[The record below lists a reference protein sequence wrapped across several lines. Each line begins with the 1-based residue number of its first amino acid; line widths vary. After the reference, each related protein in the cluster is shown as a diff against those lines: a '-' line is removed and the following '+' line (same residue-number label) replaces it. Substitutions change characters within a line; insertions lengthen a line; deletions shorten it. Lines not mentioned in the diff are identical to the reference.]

1 MDNRNKQQKPK
12 KKGSGLWAFVILA
25 LIAFFNTA
33 DFDEL
38 SYRISRFFRTG
49 RLSPDSAVFVIAAAV
64 ILAVVLLLVTL
75 ARAKKVR
82 EAKRFDGIR
91 SFGGGTAKAHSH
103 DQVTGYKLGAESGE
117 VWLPRGYS
125 AAKKTIDPENPE
137 GTEPTETTEATNS

>member
-75 ARAKKVR
+75 ARAKTVR

-117 VWLPRGYS
+117 EHWKKQLDGFL
-125 AAKKTIDPENPE
+125 AAGIIDRSEYRTLLE
-137 GTEPTETTEATNS
+137 RRRR

>member
-25 LIAFFNTA
+25 LIASFNTA

-49 RLSPDSAVFVIAAAV
+49 RLSPDSAVFVITAAV

-117 VWLPRGYS
+117 EHWKKQLDGFL
-125 AAKKTIDPENPE
+125 AAGIIDRSEYRTLLE
-137 GTEPTETTEATNS
+137 RRRR

>member
-49 RLSPDSAVFVIAAAV
+49 RISPDSAVFVIAAAV

-75 ARAKKVR
+75 ASAKKVR

-117 VWLPRGYS
+117 EHWKKQLDGFL
-125 AAKKTIDPENPE
+125 AAGIIDRSEYRTLLE
-137 GTEPTETTEATNS
+137 RRRR

>member
-1 MDNRNKQQKPK
+1 MDNKNKQQKPK

-117 VWLPRGYS
+117 EHWKKQLDGFL
-125 AAKKTIDPENPE
+125 AAGIIDRSEYRVLLE
-137 GTEPTETTEATNS
+137 RRRR

>member
-82 EAKRFDGIR
+82 QAKRFDGIR

-117 VWLPRGYS
+117 EHWKKQLDGFL
-125 AAKKTIDPENPE
+125 AAGIIDRSEYRTLLE
-137 GTEPTETTEATNS
+137 RRRR

>member
-25 LIAFFNTA
+25 LIAFFNMA

-64 ILAVVLLLVTL
+64 ILAIVLLLVTL

-117 VWLPRGYS
+117 EHWKKQLDGFL
-125 AAKKTIDPENPE
+125 AAGIIDRSEYRTLLE
-137 GTEPTETTEATNS
+137 RRRR

>member
-1 MDNRNKQQKPK
+1 MDNRNKQQKP

-117 VWLPRGYS
+117 EHWKKQLDGFL
-125 AAKKTIDPENPE
+125 AAGIIDRSEYRTLLE
-137 GTEPTETTEATNS
+137 RRRR

>member
-1 MDNRNKQQKPK
+1 M
-12 KKGSGLWAFVILA
+12 
-25 LIAFFNTA
+25 
-33 DFDEL
+33 
-38 SYRISRFFRTG
+38 
-49 RLSPDSAVFVIAAAV
+49 FVIAAAV

-117 VWLPRGYS
+117 EHWKKQLDGFL
-125 AAKKTIDPENPE
+125 AAGIIDRSEYRVLLE
-137 GTEPTETTEATNS
+137 RRRR

>member
-1 MDNRNKQQKPK
+1 MDNTNKQQKPK

-117 VWLPRGYS
+117 EHWKKQLDGFL
-125 AAKKTIDPENPE
+125 AAGIIDRSEYRTLLE
-137 GTEPTETTEATNS
+137 RRRH

>member
-49 RLSPDSAVFVIAAAV
+49 RLSPDSAGFVIAAAA
-64 ILAVVLLLVTL
+64 ILAIVLLLVTL

-117 VWLPRGYS
+117 EHWKKQLDGFL
-125 AAKKTIDPENPE
+125 AAGIIDRSEYRTLLE
-137 GTEPTETTEATNS
+137 RRRR

>member
-82 EAKRFDGIR
+82 EAKRFDSIR
-91 SFGGGTAKAHSH
+91 LFGGGTAKAHSH

-117 VWLPRGYS
+117 EHWKKQLDGFL
-125 AAKKTIDPENPE
+125 AAGIIDRSEYRTLLE
-137 GTEPTETTEATNS
+137 RRRR

>member
-49 RLSPDSAVFVIAAAV
+49 RLSLDSAVFVIAAAV

-117 VWLPRGYS
+117 EHWKKQLDGFL
-125 AAKKTIDPENPE
+125 AAGIIDRSEYRTLLE
-137 GTEPTETTEATNS
+137 RRRR

>member
-49 RLSPDSAVFVIAAAV
+49 RISPDSAVFVIAAAV

-82 EAKRFDGIR
+82 EAKRFDNIR

-117 VWLPRGYS
+117 EHWKKQLDGFL
-125 AAKKTIDPENPE
+125 AAGIIDRSEYRTLLE
-137 GTEPTETTEATNS
+137 RRRR

>member
-49 RLSPDSAVFVIAAAV
+49 RLSPDSAVFVIGIAA
-64 ILAVVLLLVTL
+64 ILAVVLLIVTL
-75 ARAKKVR
+75 VRAKKVR
-82 EAKRFDGIR
+82 AAKRFDGIR

-117 VWLPRGYS
+117 EHWKKQLDGFL
-125 AAKKTIDPENPE
+125 AAGIIDRSEYRTLLE
-137 GTEPTETTEATNS
+137 RRRR

>member
-117 VWLPRGYS
+117 EHWKKQLDGFL
-125 AAKKTIDPENPE
+125 AAGIIDRSEYRTLLE
-137 GTEPTETTEATNS
+137 RRMR

>member
-1 MDNRNKQQKPK
+1 MDNTNKQQKPK

-25 LIAFFNTA
+25 LIAFFNMA
-33 DFDEL
+33 DFEEL

-117 VWLPRGYS
+117 EHWKKQLDGFL
-125 AAKKTIDPENPE
+125 AAGIIDRSEYRTLLE
-137 GTEPTETTEATNS
+137 RRRH

>member
-117 VWLPRGYS
+117 EHWKKQLDGFL
-125 AAKKTIDPENPE
+125 AAGIIDRSEYRTLLE
-137 GTEPTETTEATNS
+137 RRRH

>member
-75 ARAKKVR
+75 ASAKKVR

-117 VWLPRGYS
+117 EHWKKQLDGFL
-125 AAKKTIDPENPE
+125 AAGIIDRSEYRTLLE
-137 GTEPTETTEATNS
+137 RRMR

>member
-117 VWLPRGYS
+117 EHWKKQLDGFL
-125 AAKKTIDPENPE
+125 AAGIIDRSEYRTLLE
-137 GTEPTETTEATNS
+137 RRRR

>member
-82 EAKRFDGIR
+82 EVKRFDGIR

-117 VWLPRGYS
+117 EHWKKQLDGFL
-125 AAKKTIDPENPE
+125 AAGIIDRSEYRTLLE
-137 GTEPTETTEATNS
+137 RRRR

>member
-33 DFDEL
+33 DFEEL

-82 EAKRFDGIR
+82 EAKRFDSIR

-117 VWLPRGYS
+117 EHWKKQLDGFL
-125 AAKKTIDPENPE
+125 AAGIIDRSEYRTLLE
-137 GTEPTETTEATNS
+137 RRRR

>member
-117 VWLPRGYS
+117 EHWKKQLDGFL
-125 AAKKTIDPENPE
+125 AAGIIDRSEYRVLLE
-137 GTEPTETTEATNS
+137 RRRR

>member
-82 EAKRFDGIR
+82 KAKRFDGIR

-117 VWLPRGYS
+117 EHWKKQLDGFL
-125 AAKKTIDPENPE
+125 AAGIIDRSEYRTLLE
-137 GTEPTETTEATNS
+137 RRRR

>member
-75 ARAKKVR
+75 ASAKKVR

-117 VWLPRGYS
+117 EHWKKQLDGFL
-125 AAKKTIDPENPE
+125 AAGIIDRSEYRTLLE
-137 GTEPTETTEATNS
+137 RRRR

>member
-75 ARAKKVR
+75 ARANAG
-82 EAKRFDGIR
+82 E
-91 SFGGGTAKAHSH
+91 T
-103 DQVTGYKLGAESGE
+103 YLGAMRRN
-117 VWLPRGYS
+117 L
-125 AAKKTIDPENPE
+125 AALA
-137 GTEPTETTEATNS
+137 EALK